1 MFSLNRE
8 ILVLHPDLE
17 NSLFGGFHYTQN
29 LLTTK
34 DDKLV
39 RWICLFFTLLKNKSY
54 SGFFSHYLFLH
65 FTRFNKTVL
74 SIGFWYISMIC
85 VEMLFIDEI
94 YQGQVLEGL
103 ESSCMK
109 VLNALYQTEGKF
121 IFISSNSAV
130 RDTVT
135 RPNIYQKL
143 SIQGKDCNIITFRVV
158 Y

>member
-1 MFSLNRE
+1 
-8 ILVLHPDLE
+8 
-17 NSLFGGFHYTQN
+17 
-29 LLTTK
+29 
-34 DDKLV
+34 
-39 RWICLFFTLLKNKSY
+39 
-54 SGFFSHYLFLH
+54 
-65 FTRFNKTVL
+65 
-74 SIGFWYISMIC
+74 MIC